1 MPWYRAS
8 ICTQIIMTMSLGW
21 LCISSNKVIDEISSI
36 FHGCDW
42 LRAGLLHTDPES
54 LLKAHNNLNL
64 ENMDT
69 KSFSLFWKM
78 SELKEIQ
85 NKMHI
90 QFILRNTSEI

>member
-1 MPWYRAS
+1 
-8 ICTQIIMTMSLGW
+8 
-21 LCISSNKVIDEISSI
+21 
-36 FHGCDW
+36 
-42 LRAGLLHTDPES
+42 
-54 LLKAHNNLNL
+54 
-64 ENMDT
+64 MDT